1 MIPARLVFARRIHGT
16 PTSSLMWRKL
26 DRLVG
31 TGVAPGAEGKVITN
45 VDRNG
50 NTEVEVQ
57 VKHLANAGKLTPAK
71 QAYVVWVQGRGKDPE
86 PLGILRVN
94 ENLEGSVKATTTYKT
109 FDIFLTAENNMQP
122 DAPSSMVVR
131 RGSVDRT
138 EK

>member
-1 MIPARLVFARRIHGT
+1 MRLHKALIVFVTILFLTALAAGD
-16 PTSSLMWRKL
+16 
-26 DRLVG
+26 DRLVS

-57 VKHLANAGKLTPAK
+57 VKHLANAEKLTPAK
-71 QAYVVWVQGRGKDPE
+71 QGYVVWVQPRGRDPE
-86 PLGILRVN
+86 PLGTLRVN
-94 ENLEGSVKATTTYKT
+94 ENLEGSLKATTPYKT
-109 FDIFLTAENNMQP
+109 FDVFVTAEDKMQP
-122 DAPSSMVVR
+122 EAPSSMVVM